1 MLVAACRPA
10 GEPRSCLVPSERRRR
25 LSDGEQSSLD
35 RRGRLHDLSGVGRV
49 DASPHRPGPCRGCP
63 PAPRACV
70 PDGRAGP
77 RRCLWLHR
85 SQRGSRPRSGPGDQR
100 PRVSPTPSVAQNCDE
115 LVAVLLRSLPNR
127 FLLQL
132 EAKTLFACR
141 SVDTRR
147 YPNYVHVPLPS
158 NPTKPHT
165 TMRNRLETAETG
177 ARPKGPSEQGKRL
190 LVQVGRS
197 GRAALSTQGSAVRT
211 RHRSLAKAAGQGR
224 FSEVCRGPGSVRIG
238 AVQHMCSRNDESCST
253 ISRPASRSSAPPKTD
268 QPSF

>member
-1 MLVAACRPA
+1 MPSCTTSVRARRSSRATTMPLASPISTRFAASLRP
-10 GEPRSCLVPSERRRR
+10 GRSAASRVPHTQRRAELRR
-25 LSDGEQSSLD
+25 A
-35 RRGRLHDLSGVGRV
+35 RGR
-49 DASPHRPGPCRGCP
+49 
-63 PAPRACV
+63 
-70 PDGRAGP
+70 
-77 RRCLWLHR
+77 
-85 SQRGSRPRSGPGDQR
+85 
-100 PRVSPTPSVAQNCDE
+100 
-115 LVAVLLRSLPNR
+115 LLRSLPNR